1 MILVVITF
9 IIYYNDNCND
19 DSDYDCANNTFGYAL
34 VTSVIMHT
42 YI

>member
-19 DSDYDCANNTFGYAL
+19 DSDYANNTFGYAL